1 MPLPRAQSYP
11 QTQEYARAR
20 TFRQLALVVAFTVL
34 VVVLV
39 ALSALAGF
47 INAALFAPAV
57 RVARCYKARFPY
69 YAGPI

>member
-1 MPLPRAQSYP
+1 MEIV
-11 QTQEYARAR
+11 T
-20 TFRQLALVVAFTVL
+20 LAEMQVC
-34 VVVLV
+34 V